1 MAFVVFFVYNLALTV
16 FASTI
21 TSLVAPAAA
30 GSGIPE
36 VKAYLNG
43 VDAPGIFSI
52 RTLIVKVTLQT
63 VFLLLNIAGNIS
75 CLKFD
80 TLNMNSKH

>member
-1 MAFVVFFVYNLALTV
+1 MVDFLIGFFFFVRYWLAFVVFFSYNFALTL

-21 TSLVAPAAA
+21 TALVAPAAA

-52 RTLIVKVTLQT
+52 RTLIVKVTL
-63 VFLLLNIAGNIS
+63 L
-75 CLKFD
+75 
-80 TLNMNSKH
+80 